1 MKKTKILLYLLIV
14 LSIIVSCK
22 KEIEEIS
29 ELLETD
35 YKVIEFYYGYDN
47 YFKNI
52 RDDVSDPLII
62 NERNIVE
69 INIDKNG
76 NCNIEGR
83 NIVLDSITSEIKKY
97 IIPNPQNEKMAE
109 TLEKEFTYAGKV
121 ILNKSLIISV
131 LINENI
137 NYKKY
142 SEIRNK
148 IYIAHNEVRNNFAVK
163 KYGKELSQLM
173 IPENEIERKQFHE
186 LIEIFPL
193 NYFEMIPE

>member
-1 MKKTKILLYLLIV
+1 MKKTKFLLYLLMV
-14 LSIIVSCK
+14 SSIFISCK
-22 KEIEEIS
+22 KEIEEIN

-47 YFKNI
+47 YHKNI
-52 RDDVSDPLII
+52 RNNESNPLII
-62 NERNIVE
+62 KERNIVE
-69 INIDKNG
+69 ISIDKNG
-76 NCNIEGR
+76 NCKIEGKSIEL
-83 NIVLDSITSEIKKY
+83 NSITNEIRKY
-97 IIPNPQNEKMAE
+97 LIPNPENKNMAE

-121 ILNKSLIISV
+121 VFNKNLIIAT

-137 NYKKY
+137 SYKKY

-148 IYIAHNEVRNNFAVK
+148 IYIAHNEVRNNFALK

-173 IPENEIERKQFHE
+173 IPENEIERKQFSE

-193 NYFEMIPE
+193 NYFEIIPE